1 MKNPA
6 KKLSVLSIVMLCAA
20 ISSAQTPELETARGL
35 VFEDTNRNGQHD
47 AGEKGIPD
55 VKISNGRDIV
65 TTNGEGRY
73 EIEVDDDDIV
83 FLLKPRGWQVPM
95 NDHMLPQFYY
105 IHKPAGSPPGDKYPG
120 VAPTGPLP
128 EAINFPLHRQD
139 EPKEFR
145 ALLFGDPQPRTAEE
159 VQYVMHDV
167 IEELIGCDASFGVTL
182 GDIMFDDLSLFEM
195 QNAAIALIGIP
206 WYNVI
211 GNHDINFSAKEDK
224 YSDETFESIFGPPY
238 YSFDFGEVHFI
249 VIDDIMYLGQSDDR
263 RSRYTGGLGEEQLQ
277 FIANDLAMIP
287 EDQLV
292 VLFMHIPLT
301 AGWHVPDRE
310 ALYRLLENR
319 PATFS
324 VSAHTHYLEHQ
335 FLDHSHG
342 WHGEEPHHH
351 FINVTVSGSWWAG
364 VPDETGIPH
373 TTMRDG
379 SPNGYTI
386 VTFDGKDYSLEFKA
400 ARRPA
405 EYQMNVYAPE
415 VVLSSEAAATP
426 IRVNVFAGS
435 SKSTVEFRIGNE
447 GEWFPMDYAP
457 QEDPAYRAWKD
468 LETQYVTGENNRHDL
483 PGRRLPAIVKST
495 HIWQANLPANPPVGT
510 HEIQVRTTDMFGQSY
525 AGNRIIQVK

>member
-1 MKNPA
+1 MKKFCA
-6 KKLSVLSIVMLCAA
+6 LCLTILSPSLL
-20 ISSAQTPELETARGL
+20 SAQSPVVEIARGL
-35 VFEDTNRNGQHD
+35 VFEDANRNGIHD
-47 AGEKGIPD
+47 SGEQGLPD
-55 VKISNGRDIV
+55 VKVSNGRDIV
-65 TTNGEGRY
+65 KTNAEGRY

-128 EAINFPLHRQD
+128 ESIDFPLHQQE
-139 EPKEFR
+139 EPTKFR

-159 VQYVMHDV
+159 VQFVMHDV
-167 IEELIGCDASFGVTL
+167 IEEVIGIDASFGVTL

-206 WYNVI
+206 WYNVL
-211 GNHDINFSAKEDK
+211 GNHDINFDVTEDR

-238 YSFDFGEVHFI
+238 YSFDYGEAHFI
-249 VIDDIMYLGQSDDR
+249 VIDDVKYLGQSEDR
-263 RSRYTGGLGEEQLQ
+263 KSRYTGGLGDEQLQ
-277 FIANDLAMIP
+277 FIANDLTMIP

-301 AGWHVPDRE
+301 AGWHEPDRE
-310 ALYRLLENR
+310 ALYRLLEKR

-335 FLDHSHG
+335 FLGEEQG
-342 WHGEEPHHH
+342 WRGAEPHHH
-351 FINVTVSGSWWAG
+351 FINVTVSGSWWSG

-386 VTFDGKDYSLEFKA
+386 VTFDGKEYSLEFKA

-405 EYQMNVYAPE
+405 DYQMNVYTPE
-415 VVLSSEAAATP
+415 VVASSEAANTP

-435 SKSTVEFRIGNE
+435 SKSTVEFRLGEE
-447 GEWFPMDYAP
+447 GDWMPMEYAP

-468 LETQYVTGENNRHDL
+468 LEAQYVTGEKNRHDL
-483 PGRRLPAIVKST
+483 PGRRLPQIVEST
-495 HIWQANLPANPPVGT
+495 HIWQANLPANPPAGT
-510 HEIQVRTTDMFGQSY
+510 HEIQVRTTDMFGQVYTDS
-525 AGNRIIQVK
+525 RLIQVK